1 MDEHEKYLFDL
12 RGYLVV
18 RDALTKGQLSQLS
31 STLESKR
38 KSGVGILGS
47 DRTSNNSDT
56 ELAWSSPSTLEW
68 GGEYLNLIDLPSLQP
83 YLEILLGKLLLKNRL
98 NMINKGN
105 LYFVHYILEIMQNGK
120 NIRKLCV

>member
-1 MDEHEKYLFDL
+1 MKRSIMDEHEKYLFDL

-47 DRTSNNSDT
+47 DRIYANIGHNKKALNYFKISLKKVFKIIKQCDILNSTKTKLEGSVRD
-56 ELAWSSPSTLEW
+56 PSF
-68 GGEYLNLIDLPSLQP
+68 GRIGI
-83 YLEILLGKLLLKNRL
+83 KN
-98 NMINKGN
+98 
-105 LYFVHYILEIMQNGK
+105 E
-120 NIRKLCV
+120 

>member
-83 YLEILLGKLLLKNRL
+83 YLEILLGKHYRL
-98 NMINKGN
+98 DHDYVTVSYTH
-105 LYFVHYILEIMQNGK
+105 LTLPTTPYV
-120 NIRKLCV
+120 

>member
-38 KSGVGILGS
+38 KTGVGILGS

-68 GGEYLNLIDLPSLQP
+68 GGGIFESY
-83 YLEILLGKLLLKNRL
+83 
-98 NMINKGN
+98 
-105 LYFVHYILEIMQNGK
+105 
-120 NIRKLCV
+120 

>member
-68 GGEYLNLIDLPSLQP
+68 G
-83 YLEILLGKLLLKNRL
+83 
-98 NMINKGN
+98 
-105 LYFVHYILEIMQNGK
+105 V
-120 NIRKLCV
+120 NI

>member
-18 RDALTKGQLSQLS
+18 RDALTKTQLSQLS

-38 KSGVGILGS
+38 NSGVGILGS

-68 GGEYLNLIDLPSLQP
+68 GGEYLNLIDLPSPVSYTHLRAH
-83 YLEILLGKLLLKNRL
+83 ET
-98 NMINKGN
+98 
-105 LYFVHYILEIMQNGK
+105 
-120 NIRKLCV
+120 